1 MKKHFLLGASL
12 VVFTLMFVAT
22 MSFAADTKEILTPA
36 TQVKSAAKSEL
47 VDINTAS
54 KEQLKSIPGIGD
66 AYAKKIIDNR
76 PYVKKD
82 QLVSKK
88 VVPQGVYDKIKDM
101 IIAKQPKK

>member
-1 MKKHFLLGASL
+1 MKRHFLLGATV

-22 MSFAADTKEILTPA
+22 MSFAADTKEILSPA
-36 TQVKSAAKSEL
+36 TQVKSAVKAEL
-47 VDINTAS
+47 VDINTAT

-88 VVPQGVYDKIKDM
+88 VVPQAVYDKIKDM
-101 IIAKQPKK
+101 ITAKQLK